1 MNNSILSQRL
11 KNERK
16 KHNLTQKELAK
27 VLNVASS
34 VIAGAETKR
43 GISKGLAKKLASFFK
58 TDVEYWI
65 NENSEKEF
73 ITEYDDFETIQAV
86 VYSMFKNNLLSCAN
100 IDRILNETELND
112 NENKIHKL
120 LFNTIKFD
128 IEMFLKKLEQKKED

>member
-11 KNERK
+11 KYERK
-16 KHNLTQKELAK
+16 KYNLTQKELAK
-27 VLNVASS
+27 ALNVASS

>member
-27 VLNVASS
+27 ALNVASS

-100 IDRILNETELND
+100 IDRILNEAELND